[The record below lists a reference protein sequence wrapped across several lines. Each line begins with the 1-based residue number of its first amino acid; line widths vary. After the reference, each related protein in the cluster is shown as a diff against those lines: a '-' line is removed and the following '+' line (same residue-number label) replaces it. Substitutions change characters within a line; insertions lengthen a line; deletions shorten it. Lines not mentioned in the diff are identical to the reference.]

1 MVTTNH
7 AALDIILILQLI
19 HNIFIV
25 YEEAWNYQVT
35 NNTQLHLSVF
45 DNPILIVT
53 LSVDSPPQTE
63 CDEYCK
69 SLEYTGMH
77 AC

>member
-1 MVTTNH
+1 MVITNH

-35 NNTQLHLSVF
+35 NNPQLHLSVF

-53 LSVDSPPQTE
+53 V
-63 CDEYCK
+63 
-69 SLEYTGMH
+69 
-77 AC
+77 